1 MSINP
6 DKIVDLIK
14 DEVLEEL
21 NLDPNTKTSIY
32 EINSHKHSSS
42 MVLDLEGQLRLFVK
56 FGAHFSGGHGWDVKS
71 EFQGYSIADKMNY
84 DENIYFSIKPVI
96 YREEPTIIATVFEDG
111 NIFHPTLKDAVK
123 KFGSR
128 NLDLTLEITSK
139 TAKWLQLFVDEI
151 RHSREKVKVFEI
163 IKFCNER
170 FSEINKWSPNFKN
183 FNISEEK
190 IDSFLNELFSFYEDG
205 MATVVREHGD
215 FGPHNV
221 FVNPQGKVGVID
233 FGFQID
239 PNNPLPYEDAST
251 YLIYLE
257 QMQFN
262 PIYSSEKVQQIKER
276 FVFDLL
282 ENDSFREK
290 EFLASYLKKSL
301 AHVAWLHNPKRNPGP
316 YFRDFTY
323 KKWSSN
329 RIKWFDKV
337 LNQGITIKNLI

>member
-1 MSINP
+1 MSTNP

-14 DEVLEEL
+14 DEVLEQL
-21 NLDPNTKTSIY
+21 NLDLNTKTSIS
-32 EINSHKHSSS
+32 EIDSHKHSSS

-71 EFQGYSIADKMNY
+71 EFQGYELADKMNY

-96 YREEPTIIATVFEDG
+96 YREEPKIIATVFEDG

-128 NLDLTLEITSK
+128 NFDLTFEITSK
-139 TAKWLQLFVDEI
+139 IAKWLQLFVDEI
-151 RHSREKVKVFEI
+151 RGTREKVKVGKI
-163 IKFCNER
+163 TNFCKER
-170 FSEINKWSPNFKN
+170 FDELKKWSPSFRKLNV
-183 FNISEEK
+183 SEKK
-190 IDSFLNELFSFYEDG
+190 INSFLTELLSFYEDG
-205 MATVVREHGD
+205 LATVVREHGD
-215 FGPHNV
+215 FGPHNI
-221 FVNPQGKVGVID
+221 FVNPKGKIGVID
-233 FGFQID
+233 FGFGID

-262 PIYSSEKVQQIKER
+262 PIYSSEKVQKIKER
-276 FVFDLL
+276 FIFDLL
-282 ENDSFREK
+282 GDDPFREK

-329 RIKWFDKV
+329 RIEWFSTV